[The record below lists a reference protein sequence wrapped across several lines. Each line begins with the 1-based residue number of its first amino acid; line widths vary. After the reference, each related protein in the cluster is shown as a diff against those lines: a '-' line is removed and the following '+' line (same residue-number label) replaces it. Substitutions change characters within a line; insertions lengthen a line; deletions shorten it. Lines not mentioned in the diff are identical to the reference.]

1 MGRIKKRIA
10 LVFAAMAVAL
20 SLSACGGGGELLL
33 GYYLYQQFLNNGSS
47 SQKMIWSGKVTDGA
61 NQPLE
66 GYTVEV
72 LANRPD
78 PAADERKTAVTNA
91 NGEYQI
97 AIMWFQVA
105 EYEIAAYYQNTRVF
119 HDNIGP
125 VFYQN
130 QTRDIQ
136 VASVSVV
143 TVSGTV
149 VDSASAPAAQAF
161 VCVAKPNVIGGT
173 PDTLVDNADG
183 DPAYILTNN
192 TGVYLIEDVFG
203 SPLLVAG
210 FNPDLG
216 FGYYFISSPSAV
228 NSGGT
233 IVLPGKAPIPIRV
246 RVLNTASEPL
256 SDAILPVDFRFKVK
270 FTPVYNLSAQV
281 AGAVHD
287 YTLFGGKTAEEII
300 AMHPVAGNVEIS
312 STGDDGI
319 ADNTLN
325 LIPGMYKVVLE
336 TTQGGAYSGVLVG
349 TSERLLK
356 TTAGEVIEVRIPLV

>member
-1 MGRIKKRIA
+1 MGRIQKRIA
-10 LVFAAMAVAL
+10 LVLAAMAVAL

-33 GYYLYQQFLNNGSS
+33 GYYLYQQLLNNGGS
-47 SQKMIWSGKVTDGA
+47 SQKMIWSGVVTDGT

-66 GYTVEV
+66 GYTVEI

-78 PAADERKTAVTNA
+78 PASDERKTAVTNA

-97 AIMWFQVA
+97 AILWFQVA
-105 EYEIAAYYQNTRVF
+105 EYEIAVYYQNTRVF

-136 VASVSVV
+136 VTSVSVV
-143 TVSGTV
+143 AVSGTA
-149 VDSASAPAAQAF
+149 VDGTGAPAPEAF
-161 VCVAKPNVIGGT
+161 ICVAKPDVVGET
-173 PDTLVDNADG
+173 PDILVDNADG
-183 DPAYILTNN
+183 DPAYMLTNN

-216 FGYYFISSPSAV
+216 FGYYYIDSPSAV

-233 IVLPGKAPIPIRV
+233 IVLPGKTPMPIRV

-270 FTPVYNLSAQV
+270 FTPAYNLSAQV
-281 AGAVHD
+281 ASAVHD
-287 YTLFGGKTAEEII
+287 YTLFGGITAEEII
-300 AMHPVAGNVEIS
+300 AMHPVEGNTEVS

-319 ADNTLN
+319 ADSTLN
-325 LIPGMYKVVLE
+325 LIPGVYKVELE
-336 TTQGGAYSGVLVG
+336 AISGGAFSGVLVG
-349 TSERLLK
+349 NSERLLK
-356 TTAGEVIEVRIPLV
+356 TAAGEVIEVRIPLV